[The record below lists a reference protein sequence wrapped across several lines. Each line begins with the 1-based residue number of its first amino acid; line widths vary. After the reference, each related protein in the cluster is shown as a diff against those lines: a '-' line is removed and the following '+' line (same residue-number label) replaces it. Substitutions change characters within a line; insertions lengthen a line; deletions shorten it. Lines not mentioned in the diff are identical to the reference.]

1 LKKIVIGTTNNKK
14 KKELRTLLKGCE
26 IKLLS
31 LSDFKNIPKVVED
44 GNTFDDNAVKKALVV
59 SGATKI
65 LTLADDSGL
74 EVEALGGRPGIFSAR
89 FSGNGATDLKNNK
102 KLLRLLKGVPRN
114 KRRAQFRCSI
124 AIAENGSLLKLIN
137 EKCKGMIGFER
148 KGKSG
153 FGYDPV
159 FIVPR
164 YGKTF
169 AQLGLRIKNRISH
182 RAKALKKAKKFIL
195 KYFEE
200 FP

>member
-14 KKELRTLLKGCE
+14 KKELQALLKGCKV
-26 IKLLS
+26 KLLS

-59 SGATKI
+59 SGATKM

-74 EVEALGGRPGIFSAR
+74 EVEALGGRPGVFSAR

-102 KLLRLLKGVPRN
+102 KLLRLLKGVPAN

-137 EKCKGMIGFER
+137 GKCRGMIAFER

-164 YGKTF
+164 HGKTF
-169 AQLGLRIKNRISH
+169 AQLGSRIKNRISH
-182 RAKALKKAKKFIL
+182 RAKALKKARKFIL

-200 FP
+200 SP